1 MSGSILMLTTI
12 SINLETLFVESHF
25 LFNFR
30 SMNSWK
36 NHTLKNWAFLL
47 NMETKRV
54 KSENRLFQ
62 MVEIEMK
69 QQAKKKLETNFL
81 LFVEKHGGG
90 MKKKVL

>member
-1 MSGSILMLTTI
+1 
-12 SINLETLFVESHF
+12 
-25 LFNFR
+25 
-30 SMNSWK
+30 
-36 NHTLKNWAFLL
+36 
-47 NMETKRV
+47 METKRV

>member
-1 MSGSILMLTTI
+1 MLTTI

-69 QQAKKKLETNFL
+69 QQAKKSWKPIFCSLWKNME
-81 LFVEKHGGG
+81 VG
-90 MKKKVL
+90 